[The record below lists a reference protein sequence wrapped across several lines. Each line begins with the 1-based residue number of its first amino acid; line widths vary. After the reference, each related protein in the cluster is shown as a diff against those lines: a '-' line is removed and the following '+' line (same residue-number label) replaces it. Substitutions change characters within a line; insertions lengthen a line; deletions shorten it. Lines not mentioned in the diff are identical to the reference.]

1 MALSELLRRLEQEAD
16 SRAADVRSTAH
27 ADASRIAAESAA
39 DLARRR
45 TLVLAQREA
54 ALRATTAR
62 ETAVARRAAT
72 AELLT
77 ARAEVLDRIIH
88 QVNALLVERRGAPA
102 VLECAAVDLN
112 AALGFLNG
120 GGTARC
126 RPELIDWV
134 RAVLPAGSGITVE
147 ADPSV
152 GIGAVVRA
160 ADGSVEIDATVEHRL
175 GRLRS
180 RLAVIALA
188 MLQRSDGAAP

>member
-1 MALSELLRRLEQEAD
+1 MALSELLRRLEEEAD
-16 SRAADVRSTAH
+16 SRAADIRSTAH
-27 ADASRIAAESAA
+27 AEASRIAAESAA
-39 DLARRR
+39 DLTHRR

-54 ALRATTAR
+54 TLRAATAR
-62 ETAVARRAAT
+62 ETAAARRAAT

-77 ARAEVLDRIIH
+77 ARAAVLDRIFE
-88 QVNALLVERRGAPA
+88 QVNTLLAERRGAGA

-126 RPELIDWV
+126 RSELLDWV
-134 RAVLPAGSGITVE
+134 RGVLAAGSGITVE

-188 MLQRSDGAAP
+188 MLQRSDRATP